1 MSEKNTVIVHTYG
14 GCIGNPGNGGWSAG
28 LQYGEHRKE
37 LSGRFRST
45 TNNRM
50 ELVAAIAAL
59 EELKRPCR
67 VEIFTDSEYM
77 RNGITQWIHG
87 WQRNGW
93 KTAKKEPVKNRDL
106 WQRLLAA
113 VDRHQAAGGVH
124 WSWTRGHAG
133 DELNERADQ
142 LANHAARS
150 VTEDDPVD
158 QEVVKPAEPR
168 SLFDK

>member
-1 MSEKNTVIVHTYG
+1 MSEKNTVIVHTDG
-14 GCIGNPGNGGWSAG
+14 GCIGNPGNGGWSAV

-50 ELVAAIAAL
+50 ELFAAISAL

-93 KTAKKEPVKNRDL
+93 KTAKKEPVKK
-106 WQRLLAA
+106 AA
-113 VDRHQAAGGVH
+113 KKTVKKAVKK
-124 WSWTRGHAG
+124 
-133 DELNERADQ
+133 
-142 LANHAARS
+142 
-150 VTEDDPVD
+150 
-158 QEVVKPAEPR
+158 VVK
-168 SLFDK
+168 KGKK